1 MKTKSLFLLTITMLA
16 LAACSENEITEQNPE
31 VNKPIGFD
39 TYASVQT
46 RGKEMIMEAIKQ
58 LWYFG
63 VMAYQTTG
71 DYSTTGAKSEFM
83 NNQQV
88 NFDNSKNVWYYNPVK
103 FWPVGANEKISFF
116 AYAPHTSN
124 TSTITLTSATDNS
137 DPKINFT
144 QETTYQHNMIDLVVS
159 DPATSGNNATMNRTS
174 ASGTVTFKFLHP
186 LTRVDM
192 VAKTGTDISQ
202 NADTKVFITGVSL
215 IHSNILN
222 SKGTLDMKT
231 LTWADNT
238 TDYFTSPYVL
248 TAYDD
253 RDYKCGV
260 LILKAANFAG
270 YTTPSIDISAGGT
283 TATPL
288 FYTEKD
294 SPTMNEYLFFLPVSN
309 DTGTAADGDVKVKI
323 AYDIVNKITDATHS
337 KSSVEKTVNLPAGIL
352 KKGTAYKFT
361 FTIGLNAISFDVATD
376 MGWGTVTD
384 NDITI
389 Q

>member
-46 RGKEMIMEAIKQ
+46 RGIEADIELLKGDGI
-58 LWYFG
+58 G

-83 NNQQV
+83 NKESVDWN
-88 NFDNSKNVWYYNPVK
+88 NTTSKWEYAPVK
-103 FWPVGANEKISFF
+103 FWPAGTNEKVSFF
-116 AYAPHTSN
+116 AYSPPYD
-124 TSTITLTSATDNS
+124 ITPTSADASNN
-137 DPKINFT
+137 PKIAYT
-144 QETTYQHNMIDLVVS
+144 LRDYQYQMIDIVVS
-159 DPATSGNNATMNRTS
+159 NPEDATNNTMNMTS
-174 ASGTVTFKFLHP
+174 ASGTVKFKFMHP

-192 VAKTGTDISQ
+192 VAKTGTDISK
-202 NADTKVFITGVSL
+202 NSATKVFITGVSL

-253 RDYKCGV
+253 RNYKCGV

-323 AYDIVNKITDATHS
+323 AYDIVNKTGASTHA
-337 KSSVEKTVNLPAGIL
+337 KSSVEKEVNLPAGVL
-352 KKGTAYKFT
+352 KKGSAYKFT
-361 FTIGLNAISFDVATD
+361 FIIGLNAITFDVDTD
-376 MGWGTVTD
+376 ASWGAETD
-384 NDITI
+384 NSITV

>member
-1 MKTKSLFLLTITMLA
+1 MKTKSLFLLTIAMLA

-46 RGKEMIMEAIKQ
+46 RSEERGIAALKYYGI
-58 LWYFG
+58 G

-71 DYSTTGAKSEFM
+71 AYSTTGAKSEIM
-83 NNQQV
+83 NNQRV
-88 NFDNSKNVWYYNPVK
+88 EWDNTNSKWKYDPVK
-103 FWPVGANEKISFF
+103 FWPVGTDEKVSFF
-116 AYAPHTSN
+116 AYSPY
-124 TSTITLTSATDNS
+124 TSAS
-137 DPKINFT
+137 DADLYNITPASADASNNPKINYT
-144 QETTYQHNMIDLVVS
+144 LKDQSRILIDLLVS
-159 DPATSGNNATMNRTS
+159 DPAASNCVTTDLT
-174 ASGTVTFKFLHP
+174 SGTVKFKFIHP

-202 NADTKVFITGVSL
+202 NTDTKVFITGVSL
-215 IHSNILN
+215 IHSSKLN
-222 SKGTLDMKT
+222 KKGTLDIKT
-231 LTWADNT
+231 LTWANNT
-238 TDYFTSPYVL
+238 TDYLASPYALEEYYGGGQGTGILDL
-248 TAYDD
+248 T
-253 RDYKCGV
+253 
-260 LILKAANFAG
+260 AANFAG

-283 TATPL
+283 TPTPL
-288 FYTEKD
+288 FYKD
-294 SPTMNEYLFFLPVSN
+294 ANDTSNNQFLFLLPVSN
-309 DTGTAADGDVKVKI
+309 DTGTANAGDVKVKI
-323 AYDIVNKITDATHS
+323 AYDIVNKTGASTHA
-337 KSSVEKTVNLPAGIL
+337 KSSVEKEVNLPAGVL